1 MSAHS
6 AAVPDSLLA
15 RLRDLMGASAVIAEP
30 DRLVVY
36 ESDALTYLRGTP
48 LAALLPG
55 SRDEIREA
63 VRLLHD
69 ANIPFVPRGSGT
81 GISGGAVADGA
92 VLLSTA
98 RLSRILGIDAQNR
111 RAIVEP
117 GVVTALISE
126 AAAVYGLRYLPD
138 PASAAACSIGG
149 NVAQNAGGPH
159 CLKHGVT
166 SDHVLALEVV
176 RPDGSLVE
184 LGRGEDGGLDLGSL
198 FIGSEGTLG
207 IVTQITVRL
216 VPLVPSVGTAL
227 ALFPL
232 METAGW
238 AVSEILASGVNP
250 VAIEMLDQGTI
261 RIVEESP
268 FAAGLPTD
276 VGAALIVEVEGDPEE
291 VAFAVRRAAEVA
303 RGSGASEVR
312 VAADEEERARL
323 WQARKKAYGVLGRR
337 APEVLVQDAVVPRTR
352 IAPVLERIDEIAREH
367 DLENV
372 NYFHAGDGNLHPH
385 LLFDPRDPDQLA
397 RVARASEEIMRV
409 CVEAGGTITGE
420 HGVGLDKRR
429 AMRLVFTEDELD
441 AMRDL
446 KAVLDPGD
454 VCNPGKM
461 LPPDEAEIR

>member
-1 MSAHS
+1 
-6 AAVPDSLLA
+6 LLA
-15 RLRDLMGASAVIAEP
+15 RLRDLMGASSVIAEP
-30 DRLVVY
+30 DRLIAY

-55 SRDEIREA
+55 SRDEVRSALEMLHEA
-63 VRLLHD
+63 S
-69 ANIPFVPRGSGT
+69 IPFVPRGSGT

-92 VLLSTA
+92 VLISTA
-98 RLSRILGIDAQNR
+98 RMNRILAIDVENR
-111 RAIVEP
+111 TAIVEP
-117 GVVTALISE
+117 GVVTATISE
-126 AAAVYGLRYLPD
+126 AAAAHGLRYLPD

-166 SDHVLALEVV
+166 SDHVLGLEVV

-184 LGRGEDGGLDLGSL
+184 LGRGEDGGLDLGAL

-207 IVTQITVRL
+207 IVTRITVRL
-216 VPLVPSVGTAL
+216 FPVVPAVGTAL

-238 AVSEILASGVNP
+238 AVSEILASGVTP

-261 RIVEESP
+261 RIVESSP

-291 VAFAVRRAAEVA
+291 VEVAVRRAAEVA
-303 RGSGASEVR
+303 RASGATEVR

-352 IAPVLERIDEIAREH
+352 IAPVLERIGEIARAHE
-367 DLENV
+367 LENV

-397 RVARASEEIMRV
+397 RVGRASEEIMRV

-429 AMRLVFTEDELD
+429 AMRLVFTDAELD
-441 AMRDL
+441 AMRAL
-446 KAVLDPGD
+446 KRALDPAGS
-454 VCNPGKM
+454 CNPGKM
-461 LPPDEAEIR
+461 LPPEEAEVR